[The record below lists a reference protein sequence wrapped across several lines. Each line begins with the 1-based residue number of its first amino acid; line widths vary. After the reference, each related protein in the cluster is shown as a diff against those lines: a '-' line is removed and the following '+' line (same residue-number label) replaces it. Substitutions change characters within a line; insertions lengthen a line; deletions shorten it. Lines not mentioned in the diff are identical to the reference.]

1 MKLTMTALRDWFEAN
16 RLVLLFFYG
25 QVFFTLGVAVAMQSR
40 RHSRLALARGLPW
53 LAVFGLFHAFY
64 LWGEPLVYLL
74 QVAGTHEDTALIVV
88 LKTLQVLFLGASFG
102 ALLQFGLALVRPL
115 PRRWA
120 WLELAGGALF
130 LAWLIMFY
138 LGLSLG
144 ADLSTWLQWSDML
157 ARYGLGLPGAL
168 VAVWGLRVQAQRHL
182 LTPELNFIYNQLR
195 YAGIALLLFAVLV
208 VASAPPLPVF
218 PANRINAQVF
228 TRRLYLSPEVT
239 LVAVGVTFAALIIRV
254 LEVFNIET
262 QRLLDQMEQA
272 QIVAIERE
280 RIARELHD
288 GALQHVY
295 AAGLLAQSL
304 CRCFVDAEH
313 LQQVERL
320 KEALDKAVRELRQFL
335 NALHAPSREGY
346 ADVHRL
352 LASLVEDAARIS
364 GTDIAY
370 RGEPVRLAPEKAAH
384 VISFARE
391 ALSNAIRHARTP
403 FIQVRLQKQ
412 DDRLVLTIEDQG
424 VGMPPRV
431 QRGYGLRNMEDRAR
445 LLGGTVRFDSR
456 PGKGTRVVL
465 AIPLQELQPSWG
477 KQDDA

>member
-1 MKLTMTALRDWFEAN
+1 MTALRDWFEAN

-25 QVFFTLGVAVAMQSR
+25 QVFFTMGVAVAMQSR
-40 RHSRLALARGLPW
+40 RHSRLALAQGLPW

-64 LWGEPLVYLL
+64 LWGEPLVYLS

-102 ALLQFGLALVRPL
+102 ALLQFGLVLMHPL

-120 WLELAGGALF
+120 WLDLVGAALF

-144 ADLSTWLQWSDML
+144 VDLSTWQQWSDML

-168 VAVWGLRVQAQRHL
+168 AAAWGLRVQAQRHF
-182 LTPELNFIYNQLR
+182 LTPELDFIYKQLR
-195 YAGIALLLFAVLV
+195 YAGIALLLFAVLI

-218 PANRINAQVF
+218 PANHINAQVF

-280 RIARELHD
+280 RIAHELHD

-335 NALHAPSREGY
+335 NTLHNPSRAGNT
-346 ADVHRL
+346 DVHRVL
-352 LASLVEDAARIS
+352 VSLTEDAARIS
-364 GTDIAY
+364 GTEIAY
-370 RGEPVRLAPEKAAH
+370 YGEPLQMAPDKAAH
-384 VISFARE
+384 LTAFAQE

-412 DDRLVLTIEDQG
+412 GAHLLLTVEDHG
-424 VGMPPRV
+424 VGLPSRIH
-431 QRGYGLRNMEDRAR
+431 RGHGLRNMEDRAR
-445 LLGGTVRFDSR
+445 LLGGTVRFESR

-465 AIPLQELQPSWG
+465 VVPLRELQPSLE
-477 KQDDA
+477 KKDEV

>member
-1 MKLTMTALRDWFEAN
+1 MTALRDWFEAN
-16 RLVLLFFYG
+16 RLALLFFYG
-25 QVFFTLGVAVAMQSR
+25 QVFFTMGVAVAVQSR

-53 LAVFGLFHAFY
+53 LAVFGFFHAFY
-64 LWGEPLVYLL
+64 LWGEPLVYLF
-74 QVAGTHEDTALIVV
+74 QVAGTHEGTELIMV
-88 LKTLQVLFLGASFG
+88 LKTLQVLFLGVSFG
-102 ALLQFGLALVRPL
+102 ALLQFGLILMDPL
-115 PRRWA
+115 PERWA
-120 WLELAGGALF
+120 WLDLASVALF
-130 LAWLIMFY
+130 LIWLIMFY

-144 ADLSTWLQWSDML
+144 TDLSTWQQWLNVL

-168 VAVWGLRVQAQRHL
+168 AAAWGLRIQAKRHL
-182 LTPELNFIYNQLR
+182 LTPEWGFIYSKLR
-195 YAGIALLLFAVLV
+195 YAGIALLLFAVLI

-228 TRRLYLSPEVT
+228 TRRLYLPPEVA
-239 LVAVGVTFAALIIRV
+239 LVVVSVVLATLIIRV

-262 QRLLDQMEQA
+262 ERLLDQMEQA
-272 QIVAIERE
+272 QIVVIERE

-304 CRCFVDAEH
+304 CRCIENPEH
-313 LQQVERL
+313 IQRVERL
-320 KEALDKAVRELRQFL
+320 WEALDKAVRELRQFL
-335 NALHAPSREGY
+335 NTLHAPSREGNT
-346 ADVHRL
+346 DVHRV

-370 RGEPVRLAPEKAAH
+370 HGEPVQVSPEKAAH
-384 VISFARE
+384 LVSFARE

-412 DDRLVLTIEDQG
+412 DDRLVLTVEDQG
-424 VGMPPRV
+424 VGLPPRV

-445 LLGGTVRFDSR
+445 LLGGTVRFESQ

-465 AIPLQELQPSWG
+465 SVPLSELQPASG
-477 KQDDA
+477 KEDEA